1 MVNNVLLRKLIR
13 DLYRRK
19 GSLITLVVIV
29 AIGVGCYIGDAG
41 VYRDLIG
48 ARDKYY
54 EKYTIADF
62 YIDLKRVPEWAVKET
77 INLPNIRD
85 VRGRVYFQVL
95 IDLPSEEEPISG
107 TAISMPY
114 MHTHVINDIHLKSG
128 TWFSG
133 EDEKEVILNE
143 AFARE
148 NGLYPGSRIKVM
160 LLDKQHDL
168 LVVGT
173 AMSPEF
179 VFLISPGSVG
189 LAPDPAKFGVMYLP
203 EKFLQESCDLRGA
216 YNQIIGLAHDKTRAS
231 LSATIDIIER
241 KMEPYG
247 VVNSNLGQDQISVK
261 YLNDELTGLKVS
273 SKVMPSIFLVVA
285 VLVLNVI
292 MGRLVAQQRTIIG
305 TLKALGYSSGFI
317 KRHYLSYGVIIG
329 LLGGF
334 AGIAVG
340 FWIQGAMLNLYR
352 KFYPMPDINQ
362 YFYFDILFIGMGISI
377 FFAVLGTLKGVGYSA
392 KLEPAEAMRPPPPEK
407 GHKVLPERIGFFW
420 EPLPFRWKMILRAVF
435 RNPFRS
441 SVSVFSSIIATA
453 IVFSALSMTD
463 ALDYLMAYEYKWISH
478 QDITVALRDPAGYDT
493 PSEILDLPTISQTES
508 QLIVVCDLKNGPYE
522 KRTGITGLVNNN
534 HLYTPLDKNK
544 NPISIPESGLILSS
558 KLAEILNVVPGDK
571 IIFRP
576 LIGLRREV
584 TAPVVGTVDTFLG
597 LSAYA
602 NINYLSRLLGE
613 QWAANAVLANRYKSL
628 EEIPADNH
636 FLDDLK
642 KRPKVIG
649 ISERA
654 RAITQL
660 NDTFGKT
667 MGAMISIMVLF
678 AGLIAFGSVLNA
690 SLVSLSERQREVGT
704 LRVLGYTPRQ
714 VSGIFSGESFLLNI
728 VGIIFGLGFGILLS
742 YLLSMAYST
751 ELYRFPAI
759 ILPSSLFFTA
769 VIMFVFVSLAQ
780 VIIFR
785 LIRKLEWLEVLKVKE

>member
-1 MVNNVLLRKLIR
+1 MVNTVLLRKLFR
-13 DLYRRK
+13 DLYYRK

-29 AIGVGCYIGDAG
+29 AIGVGCYVGMAG
-41 VYRDLIG
+41 VYRDLVG
-48 ARDKYY
+48 TKDTYYNKY
-54 EKYTIADF
+54 KIADF
-62 YIDLKRVPEWAVKET
+62 YVDLKRVPEWAVDET
-77 INLPNIRD
+77 SELPNVREI
-85 VRGRVYFQVL
+85 RGRVYFQVL
-95 IDLPSEEEPISG
+95 IDLPAIEEPISG
-107 TAISMPY
+107 TAISMPFEQ
-114 MHTHVINDIHLKSG
+114 TDVINDIFLRSG
-128 TWFSG
+128 AWFSG
-133 EDEKEVILNE
+133 ENEKEVILNE

-216 YNQIIGLAHDKTRAS
+216 YNQIIGLAHDNSKTS
-231 LSATIDIIER
+231 LTATLDIIER

-247 VVNSNLGQDQISVK
+247 VTNTKLGEDQISVS
-261 YLNDELTGLKVS
+261 YLNDEMAGLKVS
-273 SKVMPSIFLVVA
+273 SKVMPTIFLVVA
-285 VLVLNVI
+285 ALVLNVI

-317 KRHYLSYGVIIG
+317 KRHYLCYGAIIG
-329 LLGGF
+329 IMGGV

-340 FWIQGAMLNLYR
+340 FWIQGAMLELYR
-352 KFYPMPDINQ
+352 QYYPMPNIEQ
-362 YFYFDILFIGMGISI
+362 HFYFRILFIGMGISI
-377 FFAVLGTLKGVGYSA
+377 LFAVLGTLKGVGYSA

-420 EPLPFRWKMILRAVF
+420 NPLPFRWKMILRAVF

-441 SVSVFSSIIATA
+441 SVSVFSCIIATA
-453 IVFSALSMTD
+453 LVFSALSMTD
-463 ALDYLMAYEYKWISH
+463 ALNYLMNYEYRWVSH
-478 QDITVALRDPAGYDT
+478 QDITVALRDPAGFDT
-493 PSEILDLPTISQTES
+493 PSEILDLPTISQAES
-508 QLIVVCDLKNGPYE
+508 QLVVVCDLKNGPYE
-522 KRTGITGLVNNN
+522 KRIGITGLVDNN

-544 NPISIPESGLILSS
+544 KPISVPESGLILSN
-558 KLAEILNVVPGDK
+558 KLAEILNVSPGDHL
-571 IIFRP
+571 IFRP

-584 TAPVVGTVDTFLG
+584 VAPVIGTVDTFLG
-597 LSAYA
+597 LPAYA
-602 NINYLSRLLGE
+602 NISYLSRLLGE
-613 QWAANAVLANRYKSL
+613 EWASNTILANQFMSL
-628 EEIPADNH
+628 DDISSDNH

-642 KRPKVIG
+642 KRPKVVGIG
-649 ISERA
+649 ERT
-654 RAITQL
+654 RAFTQL
-660 NDTFGKT
+660 NETFGKS

-728 VGIIFGLGFGILLS
+728 IGILFGLGFGILLA
-742 YLLSMAYST
+742 YFMSMAYST

-759 ILPSSLFFTA
+759 ILPSSLFYTA

-780 VIIFR
+780 IIIFR